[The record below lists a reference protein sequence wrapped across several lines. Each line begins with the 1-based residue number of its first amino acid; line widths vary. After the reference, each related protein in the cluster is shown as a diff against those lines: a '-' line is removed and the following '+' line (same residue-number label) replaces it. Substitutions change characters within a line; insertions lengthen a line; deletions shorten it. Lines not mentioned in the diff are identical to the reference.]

1 MSDLNY
7 HNNPLDD
14 LLEEFRPQDDP
25 LERIIMT
32 SRVDENAA
40 NRLFDEYFGSLIVEN
55 GVDQLQPIP
64 MNGSSSRDIGT
75 DFHHA
80 AQTDICLLSSRPK
93 TPEIDETA
101 NQLPHRPETANSK
114 NNPGQ
119 EFPIQVINQSR
130 TSVGTSTSFEARV
143 KRRES
148 SKALRDRKKT
158 DSSRFRR
165 RLRQSLSKL
174 DAALNVKL
182 GYAKRSQIEI
192 IDEAAH
198 LLEQDQ

>member
-1 MSDLNY
+1 MSALNY
-7 HNNPLDD
+7 HNNLLDD
-14 LLEEFRPQDDP
+14 LQDDP
-25 LERIIMT
+25 LNQIIMT
-32 SRVDENAA
+32 SHVDEDAA

-55 GVDQLQPIP
+55 GVDPLQPIQVIT
-64 MNGSSSRDIGT
+64 SSSRDIEAE
-75 DFHHA
+75 FHGD
-80 AQTDICLLSSRPK
+80 QTDICLLQSRPK
-93 TPEIDETA
+93 TQEVDEAAT
-101 NQLPHRPETANSK
+101 QIPHMPETGNSK
-114 NNPGQ
+114 NIGGQ

-130 TSVGTSTSFEARV
+130 TSVGTSTSFESRV

-198 LLEQDQ
+198 LLEQNQ